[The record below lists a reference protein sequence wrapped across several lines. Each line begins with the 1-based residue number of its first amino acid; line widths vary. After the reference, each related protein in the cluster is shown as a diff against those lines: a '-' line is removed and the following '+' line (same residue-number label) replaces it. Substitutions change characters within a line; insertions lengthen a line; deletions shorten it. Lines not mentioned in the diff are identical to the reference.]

1 MNLSAYHDELQT
13 LARKRLTYLGHGP
26 SLTEHQ
32 LDEIGYVIAN
42 DMLSAIDSGID
53 KYTDKEWRAANQ
65 LTNNY

>member
-1 MNLSAYHDELQT
+1 MNLSAYHNELQA

-53 KYTDKEWRAANQ
+53 KYTDKEWRAANSFK
-65 LTNNY
+65 

>member
-1 MNLSAYHDELQT
+1 MNLSAYHNELQT
-13 LARKRLTYLGHGP
+13 LACERLAYLAHGA

-53 KYTDKEWRAANQ
+53 KYTDKEWRAVNAIN
-65 LTNNY
+65 

>member
-1 MNLSAYHDELQT
+1 MNLSAYHNELQAA
-13 LARKRLTYLGHGP
+13 ARKRLTYLGHGL

-53 KYTDKEWRAANQ
+53 KYTDEEWRAINAIN
-65 LTNNY
+65 